1 MSKGTA
7 VSVLLFCIIA
17 ILIYLQVSLRASPTA
32 VVRYL
37 ASQAQSAIG
46 MNASVPANPINTL
59 AKQLNERKEGILEKE
74 KELDQREE
82 IIQGQIRKEQEK
94 TLVYL
99 LATGGVLLFLIVLNF
114 YFDYRRRRRINVGT
128 QR

>member
-1 MSKGTA
+1 MSKST
-7 VSVLLFCIIA
+7 VVLVLLFCIIV
-17 ILIYLQVSLRASPTA
+17 LSIYLQVSFHASPAA
-32 VVRYL
+32 VIRYL
-37 ASQAQSAIG
+37 AAQAQSAIG

-128 QR
+128 

>member
-1 MSKGTA
+1 MSKST
-7 VSVLLFCIIA
+7 VVLVLLFCIIV
-17 ILIYLQVSLRASPTA
+17 LSIYLQVSFHASPAA
-32 VVRYL
+32 VIRYL
-37 ASQAQSAIG
+37 AAQAQSAIG
-46 MNASVPANPINTL
+46 VNASVPANPINTL

-128 QR
+128 

>member
-1 MSKGTA
+1 MSKST
-7 VSVLLFCIIA
+7 VVLVLLFCIIV
-17 ILIYLQVSLRASPTA
+17 LSIYLQVSFHASPAA
-32 VVRYL
+32 VIRYL
-37 ASQAQSAIG
+37 AAQAQSAIG
-46 MNASVPANPINTL
+46 VNASVPANPINTL